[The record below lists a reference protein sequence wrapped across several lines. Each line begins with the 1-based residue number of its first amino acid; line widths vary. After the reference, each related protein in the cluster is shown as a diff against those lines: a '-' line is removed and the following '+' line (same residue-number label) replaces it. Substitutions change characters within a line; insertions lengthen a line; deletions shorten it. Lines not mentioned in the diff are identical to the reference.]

1 MARSKRYQDEKK
13 LVEAKAYQPAE
24 AITLLKKIS
33 KVKFSPSVEIHIR
46 LNVDPSQS
54 SQLIR
59 GSVVLPAGTGKEK
72 RVAVFCTPEKE
83 KEAKAAGADVVG
95 GKELI
100 KEIKLKKVINFDAA
114 VAEPAMMRE
123 IGPIAPILGP
133 KGLMPNPKTE
143 TVTPDIAKAVKA
155 LKGGKVNFRM
165 DDGGNLHQLIGKLS
179 FSETDLVKNLE
190 AFLEAVNKLKPA
202 KIKGALVKK
211 AIVKTSMSPAVRIN
225 PA

>member
-1 MARSKRYQDEKK
+1 MARSKRYQEEKK
-13 LVEAKAYQPAE
+13 LVAEKVYPLQE
-24 AITLLKKIS
+24 AIALLKKMS
-33 KVKFSPSVEIHIR
+33 KVKFAPSVEIHIR
-46 LNVDPSQS
+46 LNVDTSQS
-54 SQLIR
+54 AQIIR

-72 RVAVFCTPEKE
+72 RVAVFCTPERE

-100 KEIKLKKVINFDAA
+100 KEIKLKKTINFDAA

-133 KGLMPNPKTE
+133 RGLMPNPKTE

-165 DDGGNLHQLIGKLS
+165 DDGGNLHQLVGKLS
-179 FSETDLVKNLE
+179 FSEADLVKNIE
-190 AFLEAVNKLKPA
+190 SFIEAVNKVKPA
-202 KIKGALVKK
+202 KVKGALIKK
-211 AIVKTSMSPAVRIN
+211 AIVKTSMSPAVKMKV
-225 PA
+225 

>member
-1 MARSKRYQDEKK
+1 MARSKRYQEEKQ
-13 LVEAKAYQPAE
+13 LVAEKTYQPAE
-24 AITLLKKIS
+24 AVGLLKKMS
-33 KVKFSPSVEIHIR
+33 KVKFAPSVEVHIR

-54 SQLIR
+54 AQIIR
-59 GSVVLPAGTGKEK
+59 GSVTLPAGTGKEK

-83 KEAKAAGADVVG
+83 KEARAAGADVVG

-133 KGLMPNPKTE
+133 RGLMPNPKTE
-143 TVTPDIAKAVKA
+143 TVTPDVAKAVRA
-155 LKGGKVNFRM
+155 LKGGKINFRM

-179 FSETDLVKNLE
+179 FSEADLIKNLE
-190 AFLEAVNKLKPA
+190 TFLEAVNKLKPA
-202 KIKGALVKK
+202 KIKGALIKK
-211 AIVKTSMSPAVRIN
+211 AIVKTSMSPAVKIK
-225 PA
+225 A

>member
-83 KEAKAAGADVVG
+83 KEAKSAGADVVG

>member
-95 GKELI
+95 SQELI

-202 KIKGALVKK
+202 KVKGALIKK

>member
-95 GKELI
+95 GQELI

-202 KIKGALVKK
+202 KVKGALIKK

>member
-155 LKGGKVNFRM
+155 LTGGKVNFRM

>member
-1 MARSKRYQDEKK
+1 MARSKRYQEEKK
-13 LVEAKAYQPAE
+13 LVGEQAYASQE
-24 AITLLKKIS
+24 AIALLKKMS
-33 KVKFSPSVEIHIR
+33 KVKFAPSVEIHIR
-46 LNVDPSQS
+46 LNVDISQS
-54 SQLIR
+54 AQIIR
-59 GSVVLPAGTGKEK
+59 GSVVLPAGIGKEK

-100 KEIKLKKVINFDAA
+100 KEIKLKKTINFDAA

-133 KGLMPNPKTE
+133 RGLMPNPKTE

-165 DDGGNLHQLIGKLS
+165 DDGGNLHQLVGKLS
-179 FSETDLVKNLE
+179 FSEADLVKNIE
-190 AFLEAVNKLKPA
+190 SFIEAVNKAKPA
-202 KIKGALVKK
+202 KVKGALIKK
-211 AIVKTSMSPAVRIN
+211 AIVKTSMSPAVKIK
-225 PA
+225 A

>member
-1 MARSKRYQDEKK
+1 MARSKRYQEERK
-13 LVEAKAYQPAE
+13 LVAEKTYQPQE
-24 AITLLKKIS
+24 AIALLKTMS
-33 KVKFSPSVEIHIR
+33 KVKFSPSVEVHIR

-54 SQLIR
+54 TQLIR
-59 GSVVLPAGTGKEK
+59 GSVVMPAGTGKER

-100 KEIKLKKVINFDAA
+100 KEIKLKKTINFDAA

-143 TVTPDIAKAVKA
+143 TVTPDVAKAVKA

-179 FSETDLVKNLE
+179 FSEADLVKNLE
-190 AFLEAVNKLKPA
+190 AFLEALNKLKPA
-202 KIKGALVKK
+202 KIKGSLIKK
-211 AIVKTSMSPAVRIN
+211 AIVKTSMSPAVKIK
-225 PA
+225 A

>member
-1 MARSKRYQDEKK
+1 MARSKRYQEERK
-13 LVEAKAYQPAE
+13 LVGEKVYQPAE
-24 AITLLKKIS
+24 ALALLKQMS
-33 KVKFSPSVEIHIR
+33 KVKFAPSVEIHIR

-59 GSVVLPAGTGKEK
+59 GSVVLPAGTGKKK

-83 KEAKAAGADVVG
+83 KDAKAAGADIVG

-100 KEIKLKKVINFDAA
+100 KEIKQKKIINFDAA
-114 VAEPAMMRE
+114 VAEPVMMRE

-179 FSETDLVKNLE
+179 FSQADLLKNLE
-190 AFLEAVNKLKPA
+190 AFLESVNKLKPA
-202 KIKGALVKK
+202 KIKGALIKK
-211 AIVKTSMSPAVRIN
+211 AIVKTSMSPAVKIKT
-225 PA
+225 

>member
-83 KEAKAAGADVVG
+83 KEAKSAGADVVG

-190 AFLEAVNKLKPA
+190 AFLAAVNKLKPA